1 VLVTV
6 VGSPSFFEP
15 VECCSEALY
24 TDTLIRSSIVRA
36 VSDPLVLK
44 NTRLLIGRLS
54 CLLKRH
60 RPYLARKTKGTEVS
74 YISVDPKAKPTRER
88 CIRVVAIV
96 IMIKQGT
103 SNTCGVGRNEK
114 EEPPITNYDETYGA

>member
-1 VLVTV
+1 MLVTV
-6 VGSPSFFEP
+6 VESPSFFEP
-15 VECCSEALY
+15 VECCSEALC
-24 TDTLIRSSIVRA
+24 TDTLIRSSIVRT
-36 VSDPLVLK
+36 VSDRLLLA

-74 YISVDPKAKPTRER
+74 YTSVGPKAKPTRER

-96 IMIKQGT
+96 IIIKQGM

-114 EEPPITNYDETYGA
+114 EESPITNYDETYGA